1 MNKMTGLITRE
12 SEMKETLASLIE
24 GTTLSRDQMH
34 GVMQA
39 FMSGQA
45 LPEQM
50 AGVLVALAA
59 KGETS
64 TEIASAAEVLRTLMV
79 PVDLTTSGPVVDI
92 VGTGGDGANLFNVS
106 TAACFVVAAAG
117 VPVAKHGNV
126 AVSSSSGSA
135 NLFRALGLD
144 LSLSPE
150 RIDKCISE
158 TGIGF
163 MFAPQHHPAMK
174 YVAPIRKA
182 LGVRTLFNV
191 LGPLI
196 NPARVKHHVIGV
208 YAPEL
213 LMVMAE
219 ALCDLGSERALIVH
233 SEDGLDE
240 LSIAAPSQMVML
252 DHGKIT
258 LCDFDPASVG
268 ISGSLAPLVV
278 DSVEQSLALI
288 QAAFAGEQGPAA
300 DIIALNAG
308 AALYVAQRAGTIA
321 EGVAMARSQMTGGGA
336 AERVR
341 QLRAFA
347 PAALA

>member
-1 MNKMTGLITRE
+1 MKSILAALINGE
-12 SEMKETLASLIE
+12 S
-24 GTTLSRDQMH
+24 LSRDQMH
-34 GVMQA
+34 VVMQA
-39 FMSGQA
+39 FMSGEA
-45 LPEQM
+45 SAEQM
-50 AGVLVALAA
+50 AGILVALAS

-64 TEIASAAEVLRTLMV
+64 QEISSAAEVLRSLMV
-79 PVDLTTSGPVVDI
+79 SVELSTAEQAIDI

-117 VPVAKHGNV
+117 IPVAKHGNV

-135 NLFRALGLD
+135 NLFRELGLD

-150 RIDKCISE
+150 QISRCVGE
-158 TGIGF
+158 CGIGF

-174 YVAPIRKA
+174 HVAPVRKA

-196 NPARVKHHVIGV
+196 NPARVTHHVIGV

-213 LMVMAE
+213 LTVMAE
-219 ALCDLGSERALIVH
+219 ALRDLGSERALIVH

-240 LSIAAPSQMVML
+240 LSIAAPSQLAML
-252 DHGKIT
+252 DHGEIT
-258 LCDFDPASVG
+258 LSEFNPASLG
-268 ISGSLAPLVV
+268 IEGTLDPLVV
-278 DSVEQSLALI
+278 TSSEQSLALI
-288 QAAFAGEQGPAA
+288 QNAFDGHDGPAA

-308 AALYVAQRAGTIA
+308 AALCVAQRAGTMT
-321 EGVAMARSQMTGGGA
+321 EGVAMARALMKNGAA

-341 QLRAFA
+341 QLKAFA
-347 PAALA
+347 PITSA

>member
-1 MNKMTGLITRE
+1 
-12 SEMKETLASLIE
+12 MKEILASLIE

-34 GVMQA
+34 GVMHA

-45 LPEQM
+45 LPEQV
-50 AGVLVALAA
+50 AGVLTALAA

-64 TEIASAAEVLRTLMV
+64 IEIASAAEVLRELMV
-79 PVDLTTSGPVVDI
+79 PVTLNTLAPAVDI

-135 NLFRALGLD
+135 NLFQALGFD

-150 RIDKCISE
+150 QIGQCIKDV
-158 TGIGF
+158 GIGF

-174 YVAPIRKA
+174 HVAPVRKA

-196 NPARVKHHVIGV
+196 NPAQVTHHVIGV
-208 YAPEL
+208 YHAEL
-213 LMVMAE
+213 LTVMAE
-219 ALCDLGSERALIVH
+219 ALRDLGSERALIVH

-240 LSIAAPSQMVML
+240 LSIAAPSQLVML
-252 DHGKIT
+252 NHGEIT
-258 LCDFDPASVG
+258 MCEFDPASIG
-268 ISGSLAPLVV
+268 ISGTLDPLVV
-278 DSVEQSLALI
+278 DSAAQSLALI
-288 QAAFAGEQGPAA
+288 NAAFAGETGPAA

-321 EGVAMARSQMTGGGA
+321 EGVAMARLLMKNGAA
-336 AERVR
+336 AERVQ
-341 QLRAFA
+341 QLCAFA
-347 PAALA
+347 PATSA

>member
-1 MNKMTGLITRE
+1 
-12 SEMKETLASLIE
+12 MKEILTSLIE
-24 GTTLSRDQMH
+24 GASLSRDQMH
-34 GVMQA
+34 EVMQT
-39 FMSGQA
+39 FMSGKA
-45 LPEQM
+45 YPEQV

-64 TEIASAAEVLRTLMV
+64 LEISSAAEVLRSLMV
-79 PVDLTTSGPVVDI
+79 SVELSTPEPAIDI

-135 NLFRALGLD
+135 NLFRSLGLD

-150 RIDKCISE
+150 QIERCINDV
-158 TGIGF
+158 GIGF

-174 YVAPIRKA
+174 YVAPVRKA

-196 NPARVKHHVIGV
+196 NPARVTHHVIGV
-208 YAPEL
+208 YAPGL
-213 LMVMAE
+213 LTVMAE
-219 ALCDLGSERALIVH
+219 ALRDLGSERALIVH

-240 LSIAAPSQMVML
+240 LSIAAPSQMAML
-252 DHGKIT
+252 DHGDII
-258 LCDFDPASVG
+258 LSELDPASMG
-268 ISGSLAPLVV
+268 ISGSLEPLVV
-278 DSVEQSLALI
+278 ESAEQSLALI
-288 QAAFAGEQGPAA
+288 QDAFAGKQGPAA

-308 AALYVAQRAGTIA
+308 AALCIAQRVGTIA
-321 EGVAMARSQMTGGGA
+321 EGVAMARSLMTSGAA

-347 PAALA
+347 SDASA

>member
-1 MNKMTGLITRE
+1 
-12 SEMKETLASLIE
+12 MKEVLAALIE

-34 GVMQA
+34 ALMQTV
-39 FMSGQA
+39 MSGKA
-45 LPEQM
+45 LPEQI

-64 TEIASAAEVLRTLMV
+64 LEIASAAEVLRELMV
-79 PVDLTTSGPVVDI
+79 PVRINTHAPAIDI

-135 NLFRALGLD
+135 NLFRELGLD

-150 RIDKCISE
+150 QIGRCIDDV
-158 TGIGF
+158 GIGF

-174 YVAPIRKA
+174 YVAPVRKA
-182 LGVRTLFNV
+182 LSVRTLFNV

-196 NPARVKHHVIGV
+196 NPGRVTHHVIGV

-213 LMVMAE
+213 LTVMAE
-219 ALCDLGSERALIVH
+219 ALRDLGSERALVVH

-252 DHGKIT
+252 DKGDIT
-258 LCDFDPASVG
+258 LCEFDPASIG
-268 ISGSLAPLVV
+268 MSGSLDSLVV
-278 DSVEQSLALI
+278 SSAEQSLALI
-288 QAAFAGEQGPAA
+288 QGAFAGEQGPAA

-308 AALYVAQRAGTIA
+308 AALCVAQRAGTIA
-321 EGVAMARSQMTGGGA
+321 EGVAIARSLMANGAA
-336 AERVR
+336 AERI
-341 QLRAFA
+341 QKLRAFA
-347 PAALA
+347 PAASV